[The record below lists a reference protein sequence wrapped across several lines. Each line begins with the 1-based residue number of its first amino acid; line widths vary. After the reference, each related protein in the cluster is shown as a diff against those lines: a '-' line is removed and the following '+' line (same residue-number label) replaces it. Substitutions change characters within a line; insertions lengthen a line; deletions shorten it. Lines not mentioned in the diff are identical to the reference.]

1 MKRDHNQAEMIPAMD
16 ADLIEKNRR
25 GLQFYLGHMRQV
37 IERIRYRIKPISL
50 EGCYSSL
57 ENGRLVIDF
66 LSNLSTKIR
75 AV

>member
-1 MKRDHNQAEMIPAMD
+1 MIPAMD